1 LKQSTSQLL
10 NFERDSYLERTSRP
24 FYAIMFLL
32 PFIVFYELGTIIINT
47 DVLSQS
53 QVRVV
58 TFVWLQ
64 ELLGYLGFSGKLA
77 WMAPPLVVILI
88 LLGLQLASR
97 TKWYF
102 SMGDIGPMLVECTL
116 LAIPLIVLSLFVNSP
131 HTPIGEDV
139 NQLAV
144 IHDAHRLT
152 TDQGGGLLS
161 CSAAPANQVDSQ
173 PQTSAWLAN
182 IITGIGAGIY
192 EELVFRLILICLLML
207 VFQDLIGIDHGV
219 AVILS
224 ILISAGLFS
233 AHHHYVFIDGELT
246 QSAQFSWIAFVFRAA
261 AGVYF
266 AGLFAVRGF
275 GITAGTHAFY
285 DIIATILNAMF
296 FHQST

>member
-1 LKQSTSQLL
+1 MKQSTSQLL

-32 PFIVFYELGTIIINT
+32 PFIVFYELGTILINT
-47 DVLSQS
+47 DVLNQS

-88 LLGLQLASR
+88 LLGLQLASQ

-102 SMGDIGPMLVECTL
+102 SMGDIGPMLVECIL

-131 HTPIGEDV
+131 QPPIGDDV
-139 NQLAV
+139 NQMAV
-144 IHDAHRLT
+144 VAGPNT
-152 TDQGGGLLS
+152 GLIC
-161 CSAAPANQVDSQ
+161 CSAALPLQMDGPAR
-173 PQTSAWLAN
+173 PRTSAWLAN

-207 VFQDLIGIDHGV
+207 LFQDLIGIDHGM

-233 AHHHYVFIDGELT
+233 AHHHYVFINGELT
-246 QSAQFSWIAFVFRAA
+246 QCAQFSWIAFIFRTA

-275 GITAGTHAFY
+275 GIVAGTHAFY
-285 DIIATILNAMF
+285 DIIATVLNALF
-296 FHQST
+296 FHQSA